1 MGIKGLNKWLKTNI
15 GSAFLTKIPPI
26 HTLFIDAKQFYYKS
40 LELVP
45 ESEVIPI
52 FLSKLQKIIETYTPS
67 DTLFLAMDGPNP
79 AAKFQT
85 QRERKFKA
93 DYQEN
98 FQYPTEDQFQ
108 QLYEKE
114 HYADKVNTALEA
126 FLQQQ
131 IDRPDIQS
139 KEFLFSSGFQAG
151 ESEHKYLDYF
161 RSQKRQTTWIP
172 NRHHYIVSNDNDLI
186 FLALQF
192 VDENFYIIKIFEFNN
207 EEKIEYVDISIVRRH
222 FLNMVYNP
230 FGNTNYGYNNDVD
243 EKRVINDVIALSFLL
258 GNDFIPSFPEIESFD
273 VRSFQKL
280 LNTYVS
286 MNNNNKTD
294 YTYLIDND
302 VFDVKSLKLFVS
314 LLFRKDYRNF
324 QNNFDSND
332 LKEAS
337 QLILRT
343 LNFTWIYYSRGCPS
357 WSFYYPFLNSP
368 SLKLAAPL
376 MEQESS
382 LFFDQFKNDQKTEPF
397 LKTLIIRP
405 AYSTANIPWNI
416 YKLKI
421 QPSVLAPKYWP
432 LIKPTQKVP
441 MFNLEEI
448 LVEYKKALLTLSE
461 EEKNHNR
468 KDENYFIYTKQAAQI
483 ENQQKP
489 IKNDRFHYSV
499 P

>member
-1 MGIKGLNKWLKTNI
+1 MGIKGLNKWLKANI

-45 ESEVIPI
+45 ESEVIPV
-52 FLSKLQKIIETYTPS
+52 FLNKLQKIIETYTPS

-114 HYADKVNTALEA
+114 HYADKVNTALEQ

-131 IDRPDIQS
+131 INRPDIQS

-161 RSQKRQTTWIP
+161 RSQKSQATWIP
-172 NRHHYIVSNDNDLI
+172 NRNHYIVSNDNDLI

-192 VDENFYIIKIFEFNN
+192 MDERFYIIKIFEFNQ
-207 EEKIEYVDISIVRRH
+207 EETIEFVDISIVRRH

-230 FGNTNYGYNNDVD
+230 FGNTNYGYNNNID

-273 VRSFQKL
+273 VRSFQRL

-294 YTYLIDND
+294 YIYLIDND

-314 LLFRKDYRNF
+314 LLFRKDFRKF
-324 QNNFDSND
+324 QNNFKNN

-357 WSFYYPFLNSP
+357 WSFYYPFLCSP

-376 MEQESS
+376 MEQENAQ
-382 LFFDQFKNDQKTEPF
+382 FFDQFKNEQKTEPL
-397 LKTLIIRP
+397 LKTLITRP

-421 QPSVLAPKYWP
+421 PPSVLAPKYWP
-432 LIKPTQKVP
+432 LIKPPQTVP

-448 LVEYKKALLTLSE
+448 LVDYKKALLTLNE
-461 EEKNHNR
+461 EEKNLNR
-468 KDENYFIYTKQAAQI
+468 KDDNYFVYTKQVTQN
-483 ENQQKP
+483 ENQQNP